1 MKEIECD
8 VIQDLLPSYLD
19 KITSE
24 ATNKL
29 VKKHLQSCNKCSKI
43 LEEMNKEVDTDV
55 FNQNEQIDYLKG
67 FRKEKKIAIIKTI
80 CIFIIIILLLFLFLQ
95 EVVSKFN
102 FNIDIDELSIIY
114 NTQEKIDEN
123 TTEIQFN
130 ALDTKFNLEFK
141 YDTTN
146 GKDIYIIPVGK
157 FTYFSKPSRTIFYF
171 NINKDTER
179 VFLKDIK
186 GNVKEIWNKDNGI
199 LVNKKQVISTCF
211 YVIIHNYFC
220 QKY

>member
-24 ATNKL
+24 TTNKL
-29 VKKHLQSCNKCSKI
+29 VKNHLQSCNKCSKI

-67 FRKEKKIAIIKTI
+67 FRKEKKVAIIKAI

-102 FNIDIDELSIIY
+102 FNIDINELSITY
-114 NTQEKIDEN
+114 NAQEKIDEN
-123 TTEIQFN
+123 TMEMQFN
-130 ALDTKFNLEFK
+130 VIDTKFNLEFE
-141 YDTTN
+141 YETTN

-157 FTYFSKPSRTIFYF
+157 FAYFDKPSRTIFYF

-179 VFLKDIK
+179 VFLKDKK
-186 GNVKEIWNKDNGI
+186 GNIKEIWNKDSGI
-199 LVNKKQVISTCF
+199 LIK
-211 YVIIHNYFC
+211 
-220 QKY
+220 

>member
-29 VKKHLQSCNKCSKI
+29 VKNHLQSCNKCSKI

-67 FRKEKKIAIIKTI
+67 FRKEKKVAIIKTI
-80 CIFIIIILLLFLFLQ
+80 CIFIIIMLVLFLFFQ
-95 EVVSKFN
+95 EMVSRFN
-102 FNIDIDELSIIY
+102 FAVDINNLYISY
-114 NTQEKIDEN
+114 NAEEKIDEN
-123 TTEIQFN
+123 TTELQFN
-130 ALDTKFNLEFK
+130 VIDTKYDLNFE
-141 YDTTN
+141 YDTSN
-146 GKDIYIIPVGK
+146 GKDIYIMPVGK
-157 FTYFSKPSRTIFYF
+157 FTYFTKPSRTIFYF

-179 VFLKDIK
+179 VFLKDKK
-186 GNVKEIWNKDNGI
+186 GNVKEIWNRGNGI
-199 LVNKKQVISTCF
+199 LIK
-211 YVIIHNYFC
+211 
-220 QKY
+220 